1 MASMAVNDDEAMAM
15 QAYINDSH
23 LAIVMEYAN
32 GGDLH
37 AYVRRKGRL
46 TEREAR

>member
-1 MASMAVNDDEAMAM
+1 M

-37 AYVRRKGRL
+37 AYVQRKGHL
-46 TEREAR
+46 SEKEARCNFLYASQC